1 MEVKARLV
9 GKLGRVPDGD
19 SAIIRAELFSED
31 QMSRHALSL
40 ASSQVVVR
48 RARPVTT
55 LLTRVELNR
64 VSLVHSYDATVA
76 DIGAELP
83 ITPAAEWLVDNFH
96 VVEEQIRLIRKDL
109 PWGYFRLLPKLGPG
123 FLEGHPRIF
132 GVVWAYVAHTDSNLD
147 ADQLGRF
154 VSVYESRQ
162 ALSLGELWA
171 VPIHLRIVL
180 IENLRR
186 VSELVVAAS
195 RDRQRADLVADRLL
209 GMAGEAVPLAVALP
223 HQDTVGVSR
232 PFVVQ
237 LIRRLT
243 EHRVEDASVWVERV
257 VRERGWDV
265 AELVQ
270 GEHRRQAAATVTMR
284 NIFRSLRLLTDVNW
298 EDWLE
303 SVSLIEEELRTSSA
317 YPASDFGTRNLCR
330 SAIEELA
337 RGSGQSEIAVTRLVL
352 SLVES
357 GSDDVSREVAYWLL
371 DRGRR
376 RLESLLR
383 FRSPP
388 RQRLLRVFKGGGLGA
403 YLLTA
408 AVLSVG
414 LVLLLMWVVSG
425 FGPLSWTD
433 PWVIVPAVLAL
444 VPASDVVLAAINRV
458 TTRLLP
464 ATPLPGLNLREGV
477 PEALR
482 TLVVVPT
489 MLTSPSS
496 VETLLD
502 SLEVHFL
509 ANDSGEIYFAALTD
523 WGDSETEVSPA
534 DEALLGAATDG
545 IKMLNERYS
554 DRFFLFHRRRV
565 YNPSEGVW
573 MGWERK
579 RGKLEELNR
588 LLRGASDTTYLPFE
602 GRIPG
607 PFRYVI
613 TVDSD
618 TQLPREAALRL
629 VEKLAHPLNRA
640 RLDAEGTVVERGYAI
655 LQPRVTPSLPVTED
669 TSLFQST
676 YTTTPGLHPYA
687 FPVSDVYQDLFD
699 EGSFAGK
706 GIYDIDAL
714 RTLVEGQI
722 PANRVLSHD
731 LLEGN
736 LARSGVVSDVEVVE
750 AFPTSYE
757 VAMSRDLRWTR
768 GDWQLL
774 PWALGVRG
782 RISALGRW
790 KMLDNLRRSLVSVV
804 LVLGF
809 LVCLASPTP
818 LAALAWVGLTAVT
831 LYAIPVW
838 SALSEL
844 APVPDVTLRSHLAAV
859 VTDLGRAVVLG
870 SLDLALLAHRAV
882 AYVDAIARTLWRLGV
897 SRRHLLEWTTA
908 ATAHQRAS
916 ATLSR
921 FVRLMAAGLVP
932 PLVAVAIA
940 AWRGWAHLAIASLPV
955 ALWLCAPLIAYQ
967 VSRVKERVELAPD
980 AEALPDLRLVARRTW
995 EFFVAFVTLAD
1006 RHLPPDNYQESPT
1019 PLVAHRTSPTNIGLY
1034 LLSVVSA
1041 RDFGWVGLA
1050 EAVDR
1055 LDATLN
1061 AMVELEHESGHLYNW
1076 YDTQTGHPLEPR
1088 YISSVDSGNLAGHL
1102 VALANAC
1109 AQWQADP
1116 DRASCRPEGIRD
1128 GLELVRAAMPDEV
1141 VAGAA
1146 PLVGYRMDS
1155 VERAI
1160 RELTVRAGEAEL
1172 ARLEA
1177 LVEGL
1182 DVSPGL
1188 EPDALAAIVALTRTI
1203 ASQRR
1208 DASLTTEQM
1217 DGVVA
1222 RLRQLEVLSRDAVNG
1237 MDFRL
1242 LFDPSRKLLAVGYQV
1257 AERQRD
1263 DSCYDLL
1270 ASECRLASF
1279 VGIAKGDLPA
1289 RHWARLGRGL
1299 TAAVNRAVLLSW
1311 SGSMFEYLMPALV
1324 MRSPA
1329 RSLLTST
1336 CRRVVRRQRQ
1346 YGREKNVP
1354 WGLSESGY
1362 NARDPALN
1370 YQYSPFGVPG
1380 LGIVRGLADNLVV
1393 APYATALA
1401 AMFEPEQAAKNFRA
1415 LDAAGALGRFGYYE
1429 ALDFTS
1435 RRLPPGERSVAVR
1448 SHMAHHQAMTIVA
1461 INNVVHDEVM
1471 RERFHAEPMVKA
1483 TELLLQERAP
1493 RWVPVGHARREEAV
1507 TTRVIR
1513 AVLPPSERTFLDA
1526 AALDPAIHL
1535 LSNGRLTCLL
1545 TPAGGGQLRW
1555 QGLAITRW
1563 HPDPCGESTGS
1574 YLYLRDERSGD
1585 VWSTG
1590 LEPCLVVPDS
1600 YEVRFAED
1608 RATFQTRRRSWETVV
1623 DHHLSPEADAVAQ
1636 RLVIHNL
1643 GSRPGAVR
1651 VTSYAELVLAAA
1663 ADDDAHP
1670 AFSKMFVHTEFVPRL
1685 NAIIATRR
1693 RRSADDPQVWVA
1705 HFVVPGS
1712 GTGPLAVLA
1721 ETDRAAFLGRNRTPG
1736 DAQRPHL
1743 DTPGPGTT
1751 GFTLDPILSLS
1762 VRVEVSDRAPARLM
1776 FWTVVAE
1783 TRDQVIHLIEQHSSG
1798 TAHDRISMLCWTTSQ
1813 VQLRYLGLTHD
1824 DAAYFQTLAGHALYP
1839 DLALRASPAALAA
1852 QTSQADLWP
1861 LGISGDLPL
1870 VVVRIDDVADLELV
1884 REALRAASYWRLKRF
1899 DVDVVLLNERATSYV
1914 QELQQ
1919 ALHEQATTTPAGPLP
1934 HGDGRVY
1941 VLQKDQLGAR
1951 SHDALMAAAAVVLIA
1966 RRGDLATQLR
1976 LVSPERSR
1984 SRWRDRHRRLTPRS
1998 LPAASPG
2005 ALLHPNGFGGFDP
2018 DTGEYVVRVSVDEPT
2033 PAPWI
2038 NVLANSTFGTQ
2049 ASADGVGYTWWR
2061 NSRDNQLTP
2070 WRNDPVSS
2078 PVSEAIYVRDDLT
2091 GDVTSVTMAPMFD
2104 GAKTARHGFGYTSYA
2119 STTDNLELEQTVF
2132 VALEDPVKLSLIR
2145 VTNTS
2150 PAPRSI
2156 TVISYAQP
2164 VLGMDLGKAQRH
2176 VVTAFDEGLRV
2187 LTASNP
2193 WGTQTP
2199 GQLCFVD
2206 HAGLQESWTA
2216 DRREFLGLR
2225 GSTDWPRSLAA
2236 AARLSGAVGAG
2247 LDPCLAMQHRIR
2259 LAPGETH
2266 RGVVLLGAAGGP
2278 EELAELV
2285 TTYRALDPE
2294 VLLREVRDSWRSRLA
2309 QIEVNTPDASFNLMM
2324 NGWLLYQTLACRM
2337 LARSGFYQASGAY
2350 GFRDQLQDS
2359 MSIVSTEPALART
2372 HLLKAAARQFL
2383 DGDVQHWWLPE
2394 TGAGIRTRIS
2404 DDPVWLAAAAARY
2417 VVVTG
2422 DTGILDEPVD
2432 FLGGDALAEGEPER
2446 YFQPAPANRPRPL
2459 YDHCVLALTWA
2470 FPTGRHGL
2478 PLIGTG
2484 DWNDG
2489 MNRVGAGGDGESIWL
2504 GWFLHT
2510 TLGQFLPIAKARGD
2524 AAFVAAARSQQERLL
2539 SALETDGWDGQWY
2552 RRGYFD
2558 DGTPLGS
2565 GSRSEC
2571 RIDSIAQSWAVL
2583 SGAAQ
2588 RDRAMEAMEQ
2598 AHAQLVLPDERISK
2612 LFTPPFDISEPDP
2625 GYVRAYPPGVRENGG
2640 QYTHG
2645 AIWSVFA
2652 WAALGRRDR
2661 AAEVFAL
2668 LNPVNHA
2675 LTTSAAR
2682 AYRVEPYVV
2691 AADIYGEPPLLGRGG
2706 WTWYTGS
2713 AGWLYRAGL
2722 EAILGLHQEGDHL
2735 VIEPCLPPE
2744 WPQVSVRYRQ
2754 GTSTYDLDMRTDGV
2768 QGEGMV
2774 TQLILDGR
2782 ELAVTPDARIHL
2794 IDDGNTHW
2802 VTVRIDGRSTPR
2814 EDPARRNG
2822 PRTTTG

>member
-1 MEVKARLV
+1 MEVKDRLV
-9 GKLGRVPDGD
+9 GNLVDAPGGD
-19 SAIIRAELFSED
+19 TATIRAELFSED

-40 ASSQVVVR
+40 ASSQVVVKR
-48 RARPVTT
+48 SRPVTP
-55 LLTRVELNR
+55 LLTRLEQNR
-64 VSLVHSYDATVA
+64 VSLLHSYDATVA
-76 DIGAELP
+76 DMGEELP

-96 VVEEQIRLIRKDL
+96 VVEAQIRQIRKDL

-132 GVVWAYVAHTDSNLD
+132 GIVWAYVAHTDSNLD

-186 VSELVVAAS
+186 VSELMVAAT
-195 RDRQRADLVADRLL
+195 RARQRADVVADRLL
-209 GMAGEAVPLAVALP
+209 GVTGSPVPLSGALP
-223 HQDTVGVSR
+223 REDGARVSR
-232 PFVVQ
+232 SFVVQ
-237 LIRRLT
+237 MMRRLT
-243 EHRVEDASVWVERV
+243 EHRVDDASEWLERV
-257 VRERGWDV
+257 IDERGWDV

-303 SVSLIEEELRTSSA
+303 SVSIIEEELRTSSA

-330 SAIEELA
+330 SAIEELS
-337 RGSGQSEIAVTRLVL
+337 RGSGQAEIAVTRLVL
-352 SLVES
+352 SLVE
-357 GSDDVSREVAYWLL
+357 GASDDVTREVAYWLL
-371 DRGRR
+371 DGGRR
-376 RLESLLR
+376 QLESLLR
-383 FRSPP
+383 YRPPP
-388 RQRLLRVFKGGGLGA
+388 RLRVLRLFKAGGLGA

-408 AVLSVG
+408 GVLTAG
-414 LVLLLMWVVSG
+414 MALLMMWVAAGFSFVSG
-425 FGPLSWTD
+425 SDLWGIL
-433 PWVIVPAVLAL
+433 VAVLAL
-444 VPASDVVLAAINRV
+444 VPASDVVLAAINRA

-464 ATPLPGLNLREGV
+464 ATPLPGLHLRDGV
-477 PEALR
+477 PEEFR

-489 MLTSPSS
+489 MLTSPTS
-496 VETLLD
+496 VEELLD

-509 ANDSGEIYFAALTD
+509 ANDTGEIYFAALTD
-523 WGDSETEVSPA
+523 WADSTVEVTSA
-534 DEALLGAATDG
+534 DEEMLAAATDG
-545 IKMLNERYS
+545 IIRLNEKYS

-588 LLRGASDTTYLPFE
+588 LLRGADDTTYLPFE
-602 GRIPG
+602 GRMPG

-640 RLDAEGTVVERGYAI
+640 KLDAEGTLVRQGYAI

-669 TSLFQST
+669 TSLFQAT

-687 FPVSDVYQDLFD
+687 FPVSDVYQDFFD

-714 RTLVEGQI
+714 GRLVEGRI

-750 AFPTSYE
+750 AYPTSYE
-757 VAMSRDLRWTR
+757 VALSRDLRWTR

-774 PWALGVRG
+774 PWALGARG
-782 RISALGRW
+782 PISALGRW
-790 KMLDNLRRSLVSVV
+790 KMLDNLRRSLVPVV

-809 LVCLASPTP
+809 LVSLAAPTP
-818 LAALAWVGLTAVT
+818 AAAVAWLGLTALT
-831 LYAIPVW
+831 LFAMPVW
-838 SALSEL
+838 SAISEL
-844 APVPDVTLRSHLAAV
+844 SPVPDVTLRSHVTAAAA
-859 VTDLGRAVVLG
+859 DLGRALVLG
-870 SLDLALLAHRAV
+870 FLDLALLSHRAV
-882 AYVDAIARTLWRLGV
+882 AYLDAITRTLWRLAV
-897 SRRHLLEWTTA
+897 SRHHLLEWTTA
-908 ATAHQRAS
+908 AMAQQQAS
-916 ATLSR
+916 GTLSR
-921 FVRLMAAGLVP
+921 FWRLMVPGLVP

-940 AWRGWAHLAIASLPV
+940 AVRGGPHLAVASLPV
-955 ALWLCAPLIAYQ
+955 AVWLCAPLIAFEA
-967 VSRVKERVELAPD
+967 SRVKERVELAPD
-980 AEALPDLRLVARRTW
+980 DDALADLRLVARRTW
-995 EFFVAFVTLAD
+995 EFFVAFVTSAD
-1006 RHLPPDNYQESPT
+1006 RHLPPDNYQESPK
-1019 PLVAHRTSPTNIGLY
+1019 PVVAHRTSPTNIGLY

-1061 AMVELEHESGHLYNW
+1061 AMIELEHDSGHLFNW
-1076 YDTQTGHPLEPR
+1076 YDTLTGQPLEPR
-1088 YISSVDSGNLAGHL
+1088 YISSVDSGNLVGHL
-1102 VALANAC
+1102 LTLANAC
-1109 AQWQADP
+1109 AEWQADP
-1116 DRASCRPEGIRD
+1116 ALAGCRPEGILD
-1128 GLELVRAAMPDEV
+1128 GLELVRAAMPGEV
-1141 VAGAA
+1141 AAGSA
-1146 PLVGYRMDS
+1146 PLVGSRLDS
-1155 VERAI
+1155 VEAAV
-1160 RELTVRAGEAEL
+1160 RELTDRAGDAEL
-1172 ARLEA
+1172 SGLEA
-1177 LVEGL
+1177 LVEQL
-1182 DVSPGL
+1182 DATPGFQ
-1188 EPDALAAIVALTRTI
+1188 PAAHAAVAALTRTI
-1203 ASQRR
+1203 ASQHR
-1208 DASLTTEQM
+1208 DARLTPEQL
-1217 DGVVA
+1217 GGLVA
-1222 RLRQLEVLSRDAVNG
+1222 RLGQLEVLARDAVNAT
-1237 MDFRL
+1237 DFRL
-1242 LFDPSRKLLAVGYQV
+1242 LFDPSRKLLSVGYQV

-1263 DSCYDLL
+1263 ESCYDLL

-1279 VGIAKGDLPA
+1279 VGIAKGDLPL
-1289 RHWARLGRGL
+1289 RHWSRLGRGI
-1299 TAAVNRAVLLSW
+1299 TAAGNRAVLLSW
-1311 SGSMFEYLMPALV
+1311 SGSMFEYLMPPLV

-1329 RSLLTST
+1329 QSLLASTS
-1336 CRRVVRRQRQ
+1336 RYVVRRQQQ
-1346 YGREKNVP
+1346 YGLEKKVP
-1354 WGLSESGY
+1354 WGMSESGY

-1415 LDAAGALGRFGYYE
+1415 LAAAGALGEYGFFE
-1429 ALDFTS
+1429 AIDFTS
-1435 RRLPPGERSVAVR
+1435 RRLPPGARSVVVR
-1448 SHMAHHQAMTIVA
+1448 SHMAHHQGMTIVA
-1461 INNVVHDEVM
+1461 LNNVVHDEVM

-1483 TELLLQERAP
+1483 AELLLQERSP
-1493 RWVPVGHARREEAV
+1493 RSVPVVHARREEAV
-1507 TTRVIR
+1507 ATRVIK
-1513 AVLPPSERTFLDA
+1513 AVVPPSERTFVDA

-1545 TPAGGGQLRW
+1545 TPAGGGQLTW

-1563 HPDPCGESTGS
+1563 HPDPCGEATGS
-1574 YLYLRDERSGD
+1574 YLYVRDERSGD

-1590 LEPCLVVPDS
+1590 LEPCLVTPDS

-1608 RATFQTRRRSWETVV
+1608 RATFRTRRRSWETVV
-1623 DHHLSPEADAVAQ
+1623 DHHLSPEADAAAQ

-1643 GSRPGAVR
+1643 GSRSGTVR
-1651 VTSYAELVLAAA
+1651 VTSYAELVLAAT

-1693 RRSADDPQVWVA
+1693 RRSASDPQVWVA

-1736 DAQRPHL
+1736 DARRPHL
-1743 DTPGPGTT
+1743 DAPGPGTT

-1762 VRVEVSDRAPARLM
+1762 VKVDVSDRAPARLM

-1783 TRDQVIHLIEQHSSG
+1783 TREQVLHLVEQHSSSA
-1798 TAHDRISMLCWTTSQ
+1798 AHDRVAMLSWTTSQ

-1839 DLALRASPAALAA
+1839 DLALRASPAALTT
-1852 QTSQADLWP
+1852 QTSQSDLWP
-1861 LGISGDLPL
+1861 MGISGDLPL
-1870 VVVRIDDVADLELV
+1870 VVVRIDDMADLELV
-1884 REALRAASYWRLKRF
+1884 REALRAANYWRMKRF

-1919 ALHEQATTTPAGPLP
+1919 ALHDQATNTPAGPAF
-1934 HGDGRVY
+1934 GAGQVF
-1941 VLQKDQLGAR
+1941 VLQKDQLGSR

-1966 RRGDLATQLR
+1966 RRGDLATHLR
-1976 LVSPERSR
+1976 RVNQERSR
-1984 SRWRDRHRRLTPRS
+1984 SWWRDRPRLTPRA
-1998 LPAASPG
+1998 LPPTNAAP
-2005 ALLHPNGFGGFDP
+2005 LLHLNGFGGFDP
-2018 DTGEYVVRVSVDEPT
+2018 ETGEYVVKVSVDEPT

-2038 NVLANSTFGTQ
+2038 NVLANASFGTQ
-2049 ASADGVGYTWWR
+2049 TSAEGVGYTWWR

-2091 GDVTSVTMAPMFD
+2091 GEVTSATMAPMYD
-2104 GAKTARHGFGYTSYA
+2104 GTKMARHGFGYTRYTHA
-2119 STTDNLELEQTVF
+2119 TENLGLEQTVF
-2132 VALEDPVKLSLIR
+2132 VAPEDPVKLSIVR

-2150 PAPRSI
+2150 STYR
-2156 TVISYAQP
+2156 TVTVVSYAQP
-2164 VLGMDLGKAQRH
+2164 VLGMDLGGAQRH
-2176 VVTAFDEGLRV
+2176 VITGVDDDLRV

-2193 WGTQTP
+2193 WGTQSA
-2199 GQLCFVD
+2199 GQLAFVD
-2206 HAGLQESWTA
+2206 HAGLQGSWTG
-2216 DRREFLGLR
+2216 DRQEFLGPR
-2225 GSTDWPRSLAA
+2225 GSTAWPRSLASGN
-2236 AARLSGAVGAG
+2236 LSGRVGAG
-2247 LDPCLAMQHRIR
+2247 FDPCLAMQHQIR
-2259 LAPGETH
+2259 LAPGQTH
-2266 RGVVLLGAAGGP
+2266 EGLVVLGAVGSAD
-2278 EELAELV
+2278 ELAALVIKYRRVDPQELL
-2285 TTYRALDPE
+2285 A
-2294 VLLREVRDSWRSRLA
+2294 EVRDRWRSRLS
-2309 QIEVNTPDASFNLMM
+2309 QIEVSTPDTSFNVMM
-2324 NGWLLYQTLACRM
+2324 NGWLLYQTVACRM

-2359 MSIVSTEPALART
+2359 MSIVVTEPDLARA

-2383 DGDVQHWWLPE
+2383 EGDVQHWWLPE
-2394 TGAGIRTRIS
+2394 TGAGIRSRIS
-2404 DDPVWLAAAAARY
+2404 DDPIWLAAAVARY
-2417 VVVTG
+2417 VDVTG
-2422 DTGILDEPVD
+2422 DTSILDEHVD
-2432 FLGGDALAEGEPER
+2432 FLEGDVLAEGEAER
-2446 YFQPAPANRPRPL
+2446 YFHPAPANRSRPL

-2478 PLIGTG
+2478 PLFGTG

-2489 MNRVGAGGDGESIWL
+2489 MNRVGAGGTGESVWL
-2504 GWFLHT
+2504 GWFLHS
-2510 TLGQFLPIAKARGD
+2510 TLGQFLPIVEARGD
-2524 AAFVAAARSQQERLL
+2524 AAFADAARSQQERLL
-2539 SALETDGWDGQWY
+2539 AALETEGWDGHWY

-2565 GSRSEC
+2565 RSRPEC
-2571 RIDSIAQSWAVL
+2571 RIDSIAQSWAAL

-2588 RDRAMEAMEQ
+2588 PDRAVEAMEE
-2598 AHAQLVLPDERISK
+2598 ANAQLVLPEQRLSK
-2612 LFTPPFDISEPDP
+2612 LFTPPFDSSEPDP

-2645 AIWSVFA
+2645 AVWSVFA

-2675 LTTSAAR
+2675 LTTSAA
-2682 AYRVEPYVV
+2682 ATYRVEPYVV

-2722 EAILGLHQEGDHL
+2722 EAILGLHKQGDHL
-2735 VIEPCLPPE
+2735 VIRPCLPPE
-2744 WPQVSVRYRQ
+2744 WPQVSVRYRY
-2754 GTSTYDLDMRTDGV
+2754 GSATYDLDMRTDGV
-2768 QGEGMV
+2768 QGEGEV
-2774 TQLILDGR
+2774 GELILDGQ
-2782 ELAVTPDARIHL
+2782 ELEVTPTARIL
-2794 IDDGNTHW
+2794 LVDDGRTHW
-2802 VTVRIDGRSTPR
+2802 VTVRVDGRSAPR
-2814 EDPARRNG
+2814 LVPARGDSDWLG
-2822 PRTTTG
+2822 P